1 MTRILLFV
9 SLFLSLPAWAQ
20 ANIAVVD
27 FQKASQAVKEG
38 KEIQAQLMTMQQ
50 GQQKRLADMETQFKG
65 MVEEFQKQ
73 EMILSEDAKR
83 DKQREL
89 QLAQQELQQ
98 AAMAAQNEFGKAYE
112 AKAGALFKKLKTVCE
127 GIGSEQG
134 YTLILEVSQG
144 GVVYAGSAVDITDEL
159 IKRYDA
165 GG

>member
-27 FQKASQAVKEG
+27 FQVASQSVKEG

-50 GQQKRLADMETQFKG
+50 GQQQRLQDMEKQFKG

-73 EMILSEDAKR
+73 EMILSEDAKGE
-83 DKQREL
+83 KQREL

-98 AAMAAQNEFGKAYE
+98 AAMTAQTEFGKAYE

-127 GIGSEQG
+127 GIGVEQG

-144 GVVYAGSAVDITDEL
+144 GVVFSGNAVDITDEL

>member
-1 MTRILLFV
+1 MTRLFLFL
-9 SLFLSLPAWAQ
+9 SLFISLPAWAQ

-27 FQKASQAVKEG
+27 FQRASQTVNEG
-38 KEIQAQLMTMQQ
+38 KKIQSDLMTMQQ
-50 GQQKRLADMETQFKG
+50 GQQARLQDMEKQFKG

-73 EMILSEDAKR
+73 EMILSEDAKQA
-83 DKQREL
+83 KQREL
-89 QLAQQELQQ
+89 AAAQQELQQ
-98 AAMAAQNEFGKAYE
+98 AAMAAQQEFGKAYE

-127 GIGSEQG
+127 SIGAEQG

-144 GVVYAGSAVDITDEL
+144 GVVYAGTAVDITDEL

>member
-27 FQKASQAVKEG
+27 FQVASQSVKEG

-50 GQQKRLADMETQFKG
+50 GQQQRLQDMEKQFKG

-83 DKQREL
+83 EKQREL

-98 AAMAAQNEFGKAYE
+98 AAMTAQTEFGKAYE

-127 GIGSEQG
+127 GIGVEQG

-144 GVVYAGSAVDITDEL
+144 GVVFSGNAVDITDEL

>member
-1 MTRILLFV
+1 
-9 SLFLSLPAWAQ
+9 
-20 ANIAVVD
+20 
-27 FQKASQAVKEG
+27 
-38 KEIQAQLMTMQQ
+38 
-50 GQQKRLADMETQFKG
+50 

-83 DKQREL
+83 EKQREL

-98 AAMAAQNEFGKAYE
+98 AAMTAQTEFGKAYE

-127 GIGSEQG
+127 GIGVEQG

-144 GVVYAGSAVDITDEL
+144 GVVFSGNAVDITDEL

>member
-1 MTRILLFV
+1 MIRLLLFV
-9 SLFLSLPAWAQ
+9 SLFVSLPAWAQ

-27 FQKASQAVKEG
+27 FQRASQSVKEG
-38 KEIQAQLMTMQQ
+38 KQIQADLMTMQQ
-50 GQQKRLADMETQFKG
+50 GQQKRLQDMEVQFKG

-83 DKQREL
+83 EKQREL
-89 QLAQQELQQ
+89 QVAQQELQN
-98 AAMAAQNEFGKAYE
+98 AAMGAQQEFSKAYE
-112 AKAGALFKKLKTVCE
+112 AKAGALFKKLKAVCE
-127 GIGSEQG
+127 GIGAEQG
-134 YTLILEVSQG
+134 YMLVLEVSQG